1 MSIVD
6 VRSDICRALMCIH
19 HVFNRLSIMKDVR
32 EPAGGLF
39 DSVRRL
45 IVLNVDYAR
54 LSAAEKLSV
63 LLSAIAIYVA
73 LLIVGSAAL
82 LFLSIGIGYVL
93 AQMVAPIGAFLYV
106 TMAYVVLFGVLY
118 FMRRRLFV
126 DPITRFVTRLFV
138 KPPKRPQV

>member
-1 MSIVD
+1 MSLVGVLSD
-6 VRSDICRALMCIH
+6 VCSTLLCIH
-19 HVFNRLSIMKDVR
+19 HVFSHLSIMKEVR
-32 EPAGGLF
+32 EPAGCLF

-45 IVLNVDYAR
+45 VMLNIDFAR

-73 LLIVGSAAL
+73 LLIVGSTAL
-82 LFLSIGIGYVL
+82 LFLSIGIGHVL
-93 AQMVAPIGAFLYV
+93 ARTVAPIGAFLYV
-106 TMAYVVLFGVLY
+106 TAAYVALFGVLY

-138 KPPKRPQV
+138 KPPKKPQV

>member
-1 MSIVD
+1 
-6 VRSDICRALMCIH
+6 
-19 HVFNRLSIMKDVR
+19 MKDVR

-73 LLIVGSAAL
+73 LLIVGLAAL
-82 LFLSIGIGYVL
+82 LFLSIGIGYLL

-106 TMAYVVLFGVLY
+106 TVAYVVLFGVLY